1 MSTEQA
7 ELYRAKRS
15 SHSSVGRTDASLRV
29 MLWAAWAAVV
39 AGTAA
44 WRWYGDFAAGQ
55 PLNTLG
61 LIVYTILAGVVGLLV
76 LTLVEQWF
84 DPHRFSE

>member
-15 SHSSVGRTDASLRV
+15 SHSSVVRADASLRV
-29 MLWAAWAAVV
+29 VLWAIWAAAV

-44 WRWYGDFAAGQ
+44 WRWYSDTAAGQ

-61 LIVYTILAGVVGLLV
+61 LVIYTILAGVVGLLV

-84 DPHRFSE
+84 DPNRFVD